1 MDFIRNIQDPSADDA
16 QLVRRYKETGELQW
30 LSLLYQRYMDLV
42 YGACLKY
49 LKDAETS
56 KDAVMNIFE
65 ELIPKLKAHDP
76 QNFRAWLYTVS
87 RNHCLMQLRTPK
99 NLKTTELHPDFV
111 QFEEEGHL
119 NGVLEKEEQ
128 LGELRRCLETLVGE
142 QKTALDLFYLQQRSY
157 QEIALATGMEWNK
170 VRSHIQNGR
179 RNLKIC
185 MEKKTSALKDK

>member
-16 QLVRRYKETGELQW
+16 QLVRRYKVTGELPW
-30 LSLLYQRYMDLV
+30 LSSLYQRYMDLV
-42 YGACLKY
+42 YGVCLKY
-49 LKDAETS
+49 LKDPETS

-65 ELIPKLKAHDP
+65 ELIHKLKAHDP
-76 QNFRAWLYTVS
+76 QNFRAWLYTLS
-87 RNHCLMQLRTPK
+87 RNHCLMHLRTPK
-99 NLKTTELHPDFV
+99 NLKTTELHSEFV

-119 NGVLEKEEQ
+119 NGELEKEEQ
-128 LGELRRCLETLVGE
+128 LSELRRCLETLVGE
-142 QKTALDLFYLQQRSY
+142 QKTALDLFYLQQQSY

-185 MEKKTSALKDK
+185 MEKKTSAL